1 MTSLFTGEA
10 LREEPLCIA
19 HGDHRLGMA
28 FASLGLALGS
38 TVVENA
44 DCVEKTYPRFWTAVR
59 QLGGLASIVQAP

>member
-59 QLGGLASIVQAP
+59 QLGGLVSVP